1 LNQQRR
7 EARSESDVTSVG
19 QSASGKEDA
28 LELTTDREPNQ
39 QMDSLLRQAMNNDR
53 GALDEL
59 FARYRGGHFTTLPLA
74 EQKFKTVLPLVPGV
88 VRTKA
93 GKLNFKACRKTRG
106 CCWSTPCRRLTL
118 SPGVSQFRYP
128 WTPFRH

>member
-19 QSASGKEDA
+19 QSASGKADA

-88 VRTKA
+88 VRTKTASSTSRRA
-93 GKLNFKACRKTRG
+93 GKPGDAAG
-106 CCWSTPCRRLTL
+106 RLRAD
-118 SPGVSQFRYP
+118 G
-128 WTPFRH
+128 

>member
-59 FARYRGGHFTTLPLA
+59 FAHYRGRLYNTLLRLLGNPDDAEEVLQDGMLA
-74 EQKFKTVLPLVPGV
+74 RLAFFCNLK
-88 VRTKA
+88 
-93 GKLNFKACRKTRG
+93 
-106 CCWSTPCRRLTL
+106 RRLASKRCEYGSRTTQ
-118 SPGVSQFRYP
+118 SAGEGRTEAADP
-128 WTPFRH
+128 